1 MNERTPM
8 VVVAGSL
15 GSGKTT
21 LLRRLLAADLGRVAL
36 IVNEFGELGID
47 GQVLEGAHFRL
58 IELPGGC
65 VCCSLAGEF
74 AAAVAELVAGI
85 APELLLVET
94 TGVAEA
100 DALVLDI
107 EQNLPQVRLEV
118 AVVLVDADTC
128 CRFPELGYAER
139 SQIGVADLLLLN
151 KIDLVTPAQR
161 AAVRARLRQVNEA
174 AALVETSFGDL
185 DPSLLSGP
193 RREGNR
199 FRPLAGG
206 RGTPMQSFTW
216 EEGADLDGGRFAA
229 AVAGW
234 PAQVYRAKGFVRIDG
249 ELCLFNYVAGRW
261 QLEPAAAGRS
271 GLVFIGPGL
280 APIQERLNA
289 GLQACRRAL

>member
-1 MNERTPM
+1 MKTRTQM

-21 LLRRLLAADLGRVAL
+21 LLRRLLTADLGRVAL

-47 GQVLEGAHFRL
+47 GQVLEGEHYRL

-74 AAAVAELVAGI
+74 AAAVAELVAGV
-85 APELLLVET
+85 APDLILVET

-107 EQNLPQVRLEV
+107 EQNLPQIRLDA
-118 AVVLVDADTC
+118 AVVVVDADTC

-161 AAVRARLRQVNEA
+161 AAVRARLRQVNA
-174 AALVETSFGDL
+174 NAALVETTFADL
-185 DPSLLSGP
+185 DPALVAGP
-193 RREGNR
+193 HGDRPQ
-199 FRPLAGG
+199 FRPLAGAP
-206 RGTPMQSFTW
+206 GTAMESFAW
-216 EEGADLDGGRFAA
+216 EAGADLEGGCFAA

-261 QLEPAAAGRS
+261 QLEPAAGGRP

-280 APIQERLNA
+280 AALQEGLNA
-289 GLQACRRAL
+289 GLQACSRAL

>member
-47 GQVLEGAHFRL
+47 GQILEGENLRM

-74 AAAVAELVAGI
+74 AAAVAELVAGV
-85 APELLLVET
+85 APELILVET

-107 EQNLPQVRLEV
+107 EENLPQVRLDA
-118 AVVLVDADTC
+118 AVVVVDADAC

-151 KIDLVTPAQR
+151 KIDLVTAAQR
-161 AAVRARLRQVNEA
+161 DEVAARLRQANGH
-174 AALVETSFGDL
+174 AALVDTRFADL
-185 DPSLLSGP
+185 DPALVVGCRSAGV
-193 RREGNR
+193 GH
-199 FRPLAGG
+199 RPPAPTHGTTMESFVWPAGG
-206 RGTPMQSFTW
+206 SF
-216 EEGADLDGGRFAA
+216 DGERFART
-229 AVAGW
+229 VAGW
-234 PAQVYRAKGFVRIDG
+234 PAQVYRAKGFVRVQG
-249 ELCLFNYVAGRW
+249 RLCLFNYVAGRW
-261 QLEPAAAGRS
+261 QLEPAERGRE
-271 GLVFIGPGL
+271 GLVLIGPGL
-280 APIQERLNA
+280 QALRPGLIA
-289 GLQACRRAL
+289 GLEACGDAL